1 MSGRARRGLR
11 AGLCQTGVQRPW
23 QTRVEPGGGGGAGTG
38 CVLASALQRAS
49 RKIRDQAALGQ
60 CWAREP
66 VKCTK
71 GLEAVTSLTQPQLP
85 RALPSITTPL
95 DSPLP
100 SSVLPKPS
108 PDPNTLETQPGSC
121 YFLKINSNEFL
132 WEFPAGDDLPMGV
145 GAQGGVLVSTSSELP
160 PRAQGTHLNSS
171 S

>member
-1 MSGRARRGLR
+1 MAGVSLHPGGERQGTEGSESRPVSDQCPEALADQGGAR
-11 AGLCQTGVQRPW
+11 
-23 QTRVEPGGGGGAGTG
+23 GGGGAGTG

-100 SSVLPKPS
+100 SSVLPKP
-108 PDPNTLETQPGSC
+108 
-121 YFLKINSNEFL
+121 
-132 WEFPAGDDLPMGV
+132 LP
-145 GAQGGVLVSTSSELP
+145 
-160 PRAQGTHLNSS
+160 
-171 S
+171 